1 MKFIPVLF
9 ALSVSA
15 ILFSGTASAITGT
28 ESVQMKFTSTVV
40 TGTCT
45 AKLVNS
51 AGTEASE
58 IPFGDVFRSD
68 LTKKSRVE
76 PLKIIFSNCSGVTT
90 AKIFAQPGAGNNCS
104 GSGSDDAAFSGGHGS
119 GVGFEVWSGS
129 VDTGVLLNCGS
140 AGNPA
145 TTEEVTI
152 TNGTGELPMNSRIVL
167 ASGKTAE
174 NVKPG
179 IVSAPVTF
187 VVTYP

>member
-1 MKFIPVLF
+1 MKLTPVLL
-9 ALSVSA
+9 ALSVSVA
-15 ILFSGTASAITGT
+15 LFSGTASAITET
-28 ESVQMKFTSTVV
+28 ESVQMRFTSTVV

-45 AKLVNS
+45 AQLVNS
-51 AGTEASE
+51 AGAEAAE

-68 LTKKSRVE
+68 LTNKSRVE
-76 PLKIIFSNCSGVTT
+76 PLKIKFSNCSGVAT
-90 AKIFAQPGAGNNCS
+90 AKVFAQPGANNNCS
-104 GSGSDDAAFSGGHGS
+104 GAASSDAAFSGGHGS

-140 AGNPA
+140 SGNPA
-145 TTEEVTI
+145 TTEDVTI

-174 NVKPG
+174 QVDLGTVN
-179 IVSAPVTF
+179 APVTF